1 MAINVNTVYRTVL
14 SLVNRE
20 QRGFLTPD
28 QYNRLARM
36 AQLDLFEKAFFD
48 YNRYLTR
55 QETSKINDEY
65 ANLAKATK
73 EKKDPVQAYLDRK
86 ATKEKIDVFST
97 SSTLTFSSGIAAV
110 PSDFYKCIMIS
121 TSTRGLEV
129 QEIQKS
135 DLPQINSSKL
145 TAPSASYPIYY
156 KQGANINIFPTTI
169 SSATLDYLIKPTD
182 PIWAFTV
189 GGTYGDMAYA
199 SGSSTNFQLHDS
211 EEVPLIIKILAY
223 SGVTIKDP
231 TVIQVAKQEEVQKIN
246 QENT

>member
-14 SLVNRE
+14 SLANRE
-20 QRGFLTPD
+20 QRGFMTPD

-55 QETSKINDEY
+55 NETGSINDEY
-65 ANLAKATK
+65 ANLVKT
-73 EKKDPVQAYLDRK
+73 
-86 ATKEKIDVFST
+86 TKEKIDVFST

-110 PSDFYKCIMIS
+110 PSNFYKCIMVS
-121 TSTRGLEV
+121 TGTRGLEV
-129 QEIQKS
+129 QEVQKS

-145 TAPSASYPIYY
+145 TAPSSSYPIYY
-156 KQGANINIFPTTI
+156 KEGSNIKILPTTI
-169 SSATLDYLIKPTD
+169 SSATLDYLFKPAD
-182 PIWAFTV
+182 PTWAFTT
-189 GGTYGDMAYA
+189 GATYGDMAYA
-199 SGSSTNFQLHDS
+199 SGSSVNFQLHDS

-223 SGVTIKDP
+223 AGVTIKDP
-231 TVIQVAKQEEVQKIN
+231 NIVQVAKQEEVQKIN

>member
-14 SLVNRE
+14 SLTNRE
-20 QRGFLTPD
+20 QRGFMTPD

-55 QETSKINDEY
+55 NKTGSINDEY
-65 ANLAKATK
+65 ANLAKAI
-73 EKKDPVQAYLDRK
+73 
-86 ATKEKIDVFST
+86 KEKIDVFST

-110 PSDFYKCIMIS
+110 PSNFYKCIMIS

-145 TAPSASYPIYY
+145 TAPTTSYPIYY

-169 SSATLDYLIKPTD
+169 SSATLDYIFKPAD
-182 PIWAFTV
+182 PTWAFTT
-189 GGTYGDMAYA
+189 GATYGDMAYA
-199 SGSSTNFQLHDS
+199 SGSSINFQLHDS

-223 SGVTIKDP
+223 SGVILKDP
-231 TVIQVAKQEEVQKIN
+231 TVVQTAKQEEVQKIN

>member
-14 SLVNRE
+14 SLINRE
-20 QRGFLTPD
+20 QRGFMTPD

-55 QETSKINDEY
+55 KETGTINDEY
-65 ANLAKATK
+65 ANLAKG
-73 EKKDPVQAYLDRK
+73 
-86 ATKEKIDVFST
+86 TKEKIDVFST

-129 QEIQKS
+129 QEVQKS

-145 TAPSASYPIYY
+145 TAPTTSYPIYF
-156 KQGANINIFPTTI
+156 KEGANINIFPATI
-169 SSATLDYLIKPTD
+169 SSATLDYIFKPSD
-182 PIWAFTV
+182 PVWAFTT

-231 TVIQVAKQEEVQKIN
+231 TVIQAAKQEETQKIQ
-246 QENT
+246 QENI

>member
-65 ANLAKATK
+65 ANLA
-73 EKKDPVQAYLDRK
+73 K

-169 SSATLDYLIKPTD
+169 SSATLDYIFKPAD
-182 PIWAFTV
+182 PTWAFTT
-189 GGTYGDMAYA
+189 GATYGDMAYA
-199 SGSSTNFQLHDS
+199 SGSSINFQLHDS

-223 SGVTIKDP
+223 SGVVLKDP
-231 TVIQVAKQEEVQKIN
+231 TVIQTAKQEEVQKIN

>member
-73 EKKDPVQAYLDRK
+73 EK
-86 ATKEKIDVFST
+86 IDVFSE
-97 SSTLTFSSGIAAV
+97 SYTLSFSSGIATV
-110 PSDFYKCIMIS
+110 PSNFYKCIMIS
-121 TSTRGLEV
+121 TGTRGLEV

-156 KQGANINIFPTTI
+156 KEGVIIKILPATI
-169 SSATLDYLIKPTD
+169 SSATLDYLIKPAD

-223 SGVTIKDP
+223 SVVTIKDP

>member
-14 SLVNRE
+14 SLINRE
-20 QRGFLTPD
+20 QRGFMTPD

-55 QETSKINDEY
+55 KETGTINDEY
-65 ANLAKATK
+65 ANLAKG
-73 EKKDPVQAYLDRK
+73 
-86 ATKEKIDVFST
+86 TKEKIDVFST

-110 PSDFYKCIMIS
+110 PSNFYKCIMIS
-121 TSTRGLEV
+121 TGTRGLEV

-156 KQGANINIFPTTI
+156 KQGANIYILPTTI
-169 SSATLDYLIKPTD
+169 SSATLDYIFKPAD
-182 PIWAFTV
+182 PTWAFTT
-189 GGTYGDMAYA
+189 GATYGDMAYA
-199 SGSSTNFQLHDS
+199 SGSSINFQLHDS

-223 SGVTIKDP
+223 SGVILKDP
-231 TVIQVAKQEEVQKIN
+231 TIIQVAKQEETQKIQ
-246 QENT
+246 QENI

>member
-14 SLVNRE
+14 SLTNRE
-20 QRGFLTPD
+20 QRGFMTPD

-55 QETSKINDEY
+55 NKTGSINDEY
-65 ANLAKATK
+65 ANLAKAI
-73 EKKDPVQAYLDRK
+73 
-86 ATKEKIDVFST
+86 KEKIDVFST

-110 PSDFYKCIMIS
+110 PSNFYKCIMIS

-145 TAPSASYPIYY
+145 TAPTTSYPIYY

-169 SSATLDYLIKPTD
+169 SSATLDYIFKPTD
-182 PIWAFTV
+182 PTWAFTT
-189 GGTYGDMAYA
+189 GATYGDMAYA
-199 SGSSTNFQLHDS
+199 SGSSINFQLHDS
-211 EEVPLIIKILAY
+211 EEVPLVIKILAY
-223 SGVTIKDP
+223 SGIILKDP
-231 TVIQVAKQEEVQKIN
+231 NIIQVAKQEEVQKIN

>member
-65 ANLAKATK
+65 ANLA
-73 EKKDPVQAYLDRK
+73 K